1 MTKVENEKK
10 FKEELTV
17 LINKYSLENKSNTP
31 DYILADYLMSCLNQ
45 FNKATN
51 DRSKFYGIV
60 LKPKGVSR
68 VLVSNEI

>member
-31 DYILADYLMSCLNQ
+31 DYILADYLMGCLNQ

-60 LKPKGVSR
+60 LKPKGASR